1 MENCAMKKKR
11 IDLDAPFHLFFF
23 MYDVISFPSYSVQN
37 LVTKGYKTLSPLD
50 L

>member
-23 MYDVISFPSYSVQN
+23 YIVHNMATRIRGLINYVFVVAISSSF
-37 LVTKGYKTLSPLD
+37 
-50 L
+50 